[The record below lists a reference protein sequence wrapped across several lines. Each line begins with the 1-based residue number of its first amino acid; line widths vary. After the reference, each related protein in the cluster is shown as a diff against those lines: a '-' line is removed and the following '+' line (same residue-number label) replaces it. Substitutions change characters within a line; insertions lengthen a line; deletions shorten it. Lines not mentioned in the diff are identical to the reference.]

1 METKFKVALFFMLI
15 FLSSCRKGDNSNNET
30 AVSVKVQT
38 VGIATDN
45 NSQFYSG
52 TVKEENGVA
61 LSFINGGT
69 IERMAVDE
77 GQYVKKGQLIAV
89 SNTSQAYYQ
98 WQAAHTQTIQ
108 ARDYYNRLMQ
118 LKATNSVPAVQMVEA
133 QSKLREA
140 KSQEAITSKMIRDCS
155 ITAPF
160 DGYISEKTG
169 EVGLNAGPGMSIAKL
184 VKIGHVKINICVPEK
199 EMKNMKIG
207 KAVKLQ
213 VDVLSG
219 RVFVGRISE
228 VGVEADILSHSY
240 PVSISINN
248 PDHKLLPGMICK
260 VYISGSHNKGIVI
273 PFNSAQMDNDN
284 RYYVWV
290 VENGI
295 AKRRNITICDEN
307 DNGINVTGGLNSG
320 ERLIIEGM
328 QKLSDGSRV
337 NIIK

>member
-1 METKFKVALFFMLI
+1 
-15 FLSSCRKGDNSNNET
+15 
-30 AVSVKVQT
+30 
-38 VGIATDN
+38 
-45 NSQFYSG
+45 
-52 TVKEENGVA
+52 
-61 LSFINGGT
+61 
-69 IERMAVDE
+69 
-77 GQYVKKGQLIAV
+77 
-89 SNTSQAYYQ
+89 
-98 WQAAHTQTIQ
+98 
-108 ARDYYNRLMQ
+108 MQ
-118 LKATNSVPAVQMVEA
+118 LKATNSVPAVQLVEA

-184 VKIGHVKINICVPEK
+184 VKIDHVKINISVPEK
-199 EMKNMKIG
+199 EMKYMKIG

-284 RYYVWV
+284 SCFLV
-290 VENGI
+290 
-295 AKRRNITICDEN
+295 
-307 DNGINVTGGLNSG
+307 LHF
-320 ERLIIEGM
+320 II
-328 QKLSDGSRV
+328 
-337 NIIK
+337 

>member
-69 IERMAVDE
+69 IEQMAVDE
-77 GQYVKKGQLIAV
+77 GQYVKKGQLIAI

-98 WQAAHTQTIQ
+98 WQAAHTQTLQ

-118 LKATNSVPAVQMVEA
+118 LKATNSVPAVQLVEA

-140 KSQEAITSKMIRDCS
+140 KSQESITSKMIRDCS
-155 ITAPF
+155 IRAPF

-169 EVGLNAGPGMSIAKL
+169 EIGLNAGPGMSIAKL
-184 VKIGHVKINICVPEK
+184 VKIDHVKINVSVPEQ
-199 EMKNMKIG
+199 EMSSMKVG
-207 KAVKLQ
+207 KPVKLQ

-219 RVFVGRISE
+219 RVFIGRISE
-228 VGVEADILSHSY
+228 IGVEADILSHSY

-260 VYISGSHNKGIVI
+260 VYIGVSHNRGIII
-273 PFNSAQMDNDN
+273 PFKSAQMDNNN

-290 VENGI
+290 VNKGV
-295 AKRRNITICDEN
+295 ARRKSISICDEN
-307 DNGINVTGGLNSG
+307 ENGINVTGGLSTG
-320 ERLIIEGM
+320 EELIVEGM
-328 QKLSDGSRV
+328 QKISDGSRV